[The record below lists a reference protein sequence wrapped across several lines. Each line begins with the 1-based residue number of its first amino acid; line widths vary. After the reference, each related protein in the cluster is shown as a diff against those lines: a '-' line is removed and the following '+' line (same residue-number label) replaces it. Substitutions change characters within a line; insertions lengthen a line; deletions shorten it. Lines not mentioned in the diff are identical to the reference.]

1 MNKMFEMT
9 SMDELLERDYQ
20 NDILRRLRCVE
31 GHVRGVARMI
41 EEGESCPS
49 VLRQVKA
56 VQGALDKVGQI
67 LVREYLDQCVLNTL
81 QDDESMELK
90 RALTDL
96 SEILIDVRSG

>member
-1 MNKMFEMT
+1 
-9 SMDELLERDYQ
+9 MDELLARDNQ
-20 NDILRRLRCVE
+20 VEILRRLRCVE

-67 LVREYLDQCVLNTL
+67 LVRDYLDKCLPETL
-81 QDDESMELK
+81 EDDVSKELTT
-90 RALTDL
+90 ALTEL
-96 SEILIDVRSG
+96 SEILIESGSG